1 MRSTRPLASLAAALA
16 CLAGL
21 CAASPRFVRP
31 ALLPGATALESQ
43 PVATGAPGPFSNG
56 TTAVAGTSG
65 MSAESPAAEQ
75 STESFVTFTLVAS
88 TSTPAPAPETLI
100 TPAPAPPASS
110 SGSEAGECTPAKI
123 CVDYYTCSKR
133 LGQ

>member
-1 MRSTRPLASLAAALA
+1 MRSTRPLTSLAAALA

-56 TTAVAGTSG
+56 TTAVAGTSEV
-65 MSAESPAAEQ
+65 SSESPAAER

-88 TSTPAPAPETLI
+88 TSAPAPETLI
-100 TPAPAPPASS
+100 TPAPEPPAAS